1 MTISQK
7 MIGQSPKESYPS
19 TGGKM
24 VSPRTNAMAEWI
36 ALIKVE
42 SFKNL
47 IANGTVP
54 ILFSSIVADG
64 TKDMIEKIQFK
75 SPLTA

>member
-1 MTISQK
+1 M
-7 MIGQSPKESYPS
+7 
-19 TGGKM
+19 
-24 VSPRTNAMAEWI
+24 
-36 ALIKVE
+36 KVE

-64 TKDMIEKIQFK
+64 IKEKREKTQFK

>member
-1 MTISQK
+1 
-7 MIGQSPKESYPS
+7 
-19 TGGKM
+19 M

-36 ALIKVE
+36 ALIKVD